1 VVVQEDS
8 RGDKRLVAYLVSYQD
23 ISFNIAEIID
33 FLKVYLPEYMIPTD
47 WVKLDNIPLT
57 PNGKICRHG
66 LPSAVQSN
74 LIDERILTHPSTPLE
89 QALVEIW
96 CDVLD
101 LDEVGIYENFF
112 KIGGHS
118 ILASRLI
125 SSLRETFKI
134 ELPLRTLFEAPTIA
148 ALAAAM
154 VNEREQGIK
163 VQRIAE
169 LLLSVAGYS
178 DEEVESKLQE
188 SRFLGE

>member
-1 VVVQEDS
+1 MVVQEDS